1 MKLAKLIFALGLSVC
16 VKAADMVLEP
26 TVKSGTEIAII
37 WIHGMQCQPK
47 AYETIAKEFQ
57 AEAGKQG
64 YKVWVGAPEFP
75 FDIP

>member
-1 MKLAKLIFALGLSVC
+1 
-16 VKAADMVLEP
+16 
-26 TVKSGTEIAII
+26 
-37 WIHGMQCQPK
+37 MQCQPK

-64 YKVWVGAPEFP
+64 CKVWVGAPEFP